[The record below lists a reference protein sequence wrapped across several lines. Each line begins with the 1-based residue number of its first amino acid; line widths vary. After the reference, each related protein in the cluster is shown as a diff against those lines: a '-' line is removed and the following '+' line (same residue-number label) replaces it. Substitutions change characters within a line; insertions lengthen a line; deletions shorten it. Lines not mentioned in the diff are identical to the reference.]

1 MPRAMRVEYPGAIYH
16 VMDRGDRRE
25 DIFVNDV
32 DRQDFLK
39 TLAEACQKTGWKV
52 HAYCLMRNHF
62 HLVLETANANL
73 VEGMRWFLSA
83 YTIRLNHRQK
93 LFGHVFGGR
102 YKALI
107 VDASGNGYLK
117 TACDYVHLNPVR
129 AHLLGTEDRL
139 LAYPWSSFG
148 WYLAAPEHRPGWMR
162 VDRLLGE
169 HGIGEDSAAGRQEFE
184 RHMEARRL
192 EEADEEEL
200 KPLRRGWCL
209 GSEQFR
215 QELLERMG
223 GKLGEN
229 HSGELRRET
238 AEQKANRIL
247 TEELSSR
254 GWTEADLAARRRSD
268 PGKLAIAARL
278 RKETTLTIKWIAAR
292 VQIGTAK
299 GAKSVLYRSACGQR
313 QPKPAKI
320 EQSCAQLEFQSTV

>member
-1 MPRAMRVEYPGAIYH
+1 MPRALRVEYPGAIYH

-39 TLAEACQKTGWKV
+39 TLAEACQKTAWEV

-62 HLVLETANANL
+62 HLVLETPNANL

-93 LFGHVFGGR
+93 LFGHVFSGR

-107 VDASGNGYLK
+107 VEGSGNGYLK

-162 VDRLLGE
+162 VDRL
-169 HGIGEDSAAGRQEFE
+169 
-184 RHMEARRL
+184 
-192 EEADEEEL
+192 
-200 KPLRRGWCL
+200 
-209 GSEQFR
+209 
-215 QELLERMG
+215 MG
-223 GKLGEN
+223 GKGSNRRLD
-229 HSGELRRET
+229 SGELHGVFQQVFLPSTHAKTASLVIFSREVNRRAGSGGPAT
-238 AEQKANRIL
+238 
-247 TEELSSR
+247 LSHH
-254 GWTEADLAARRRSD
+254 
-268 PGKLAIAARL
+268 
-278 RKETTLTIKWIAAR
+278 
-292 VQIGTAK
+292 
-299 GAKSVLYRSACGQR
+299 
-313 QPKPAKI
+313 
-320 EQSCAQLEFQSTV
+320 